1 MSARFIRGVTLLRR
15 VPIPVGIT
23 ILIAREIRNNLV
35 FYLKIMKAYWERRK
49 QIRSGPY
56 PQKIESK
63 NLGMLGPVCSFCHI
77 KWMYYG
83 KIEFSPVVE
92 IDAND
97 GQNLLQETTHVRL
110 ALGHV

>member
-1 MSARFIRGVTLLRR
+1 MHTGKEGNKLDQ
-15 VPIPVGIT
+15 G
-23 ILIAREIRNNLV
+23 LIH
-35 FYLKIMKAYWERRK
+35 K
-49 QIRSGPY
+49 
-56 PQKIESK
+56 KIESK